1 MILKLELNKKTSFFL
16 SPLTF
21 YCSPDLLDIFQMQD
35 EACAVFSVLLEQ
47 GDDPFGEDE
56 DGVTESRD
64 AAIQEAFLYFT
75 PFQCSFAD
83 YQFPEHGLFLFNS
96 TSLLCIPNLLMC
108 QVLWGPLFR
117 SRWLK
122 GVWVC
127 RIWGNWSWVGAMPN
141 STAGNTPGKG

>member
-108 QVLWGPLFR
+108 QVL
-117 SRWLK
+117 
-122 GVWVC
+122 
-127 RIWGNWSWVGAMPN
+127 
-141 STAGNTPGKG
+141 